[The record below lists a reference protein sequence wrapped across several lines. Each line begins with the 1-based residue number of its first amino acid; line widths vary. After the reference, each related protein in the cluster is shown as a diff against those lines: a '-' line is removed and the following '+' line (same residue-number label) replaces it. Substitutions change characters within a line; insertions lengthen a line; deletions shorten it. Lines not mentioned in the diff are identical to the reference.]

1 MSYASPISKWCGEQS
16 EELALRIGLL
26 FGAILISGTALAE
39 TLPLNPDV
47 TPATIQSTICVKG
60 WTASIRPPVSYT
72 NRIKK
77 QRMHEMGLPLELIGD
92 FQLDHKLPL
101 SLGGSPD
108 DPRNL
113 ILQDQDEAEGKD
125 AVERCLPAAVC
136 SGAISLSDA
145 QQAIWR
151 DWRNARHFCTVHSH
165 W

>member
-1 MSYASPISKWCGEQS
+1 MSVRRIYLLLGALFWAQS
-16 EELALRIGLL
+16 
-26 FGAILISGTALAE
+26 ALAE
-39 TLPLNPDV
+39 SLPLNPAV
-47 TPATIQSTICVKG
+47 TPETIQSTICVKG

-77 QRMHEMGLPLELIGD
+77 QRLHEMGLPLELIGD

-136 SGAISLSDA
+136 SGLISLTDA

-151 DWRNARHFCTVHSH
+151 DWRSARRLCPVHTH

>member
-1 MSYASPISKWCGEQS
+1 M
-16 EELALRIGLL
+16 ALRIGLL
-26 FGAILISGTALAE
+26 IGAILTAGAAAAE
-39 TLPLNPDV
+39 TIPLNPAV
-47 TPATIQSTICVKG
+47 TPSTLQSTICVKG
-60 WTASIRPPVSYT
+60 WTTSIRPPVSYT

-77 QRMHEMGLPLELIGD
+77 QRMADMGLPLELIGD

-113 ILQDQDEAEGKD
+113 VLQDQDEAEEKD

-136 SGAISLSDA
+136 AGAVDLNQA
-145 QQAIWR
+145 QQAMWR
-151 DWRNARHFCTVHSH
+151 DWRSARSLCATRHH